1 MLEKIEQIHAL
12 LNVPNVDADTETAI
26 TNMKILN
33 LLVDLRAEAEQLI
46 LSGVVK
52 SLRDEMAIGFAQTKM
67 QVWDGELTNKHREKV
82 LEDWIR
88 RNGDDLTIAEHIVK
102 DAYFLA
108 DEMLRLR

>member
-1 MLEKIEQIHAL
+1 MKNNREKLSEVLEKRGYKNEDLINEIEQIY
-12 LNVPNVDADTETAI
+12 N
-26 TNMKILN
+26 KQ
-33 LLVDLRAEAEQLI
+33 QLPI
-46 LSGVVK
+46 HGVVK

>member
-1 MLEKIEQIHAL
+1 ME
-12 LNVPNVDADTETAI
+12 NTELWNRAR
-26 TNMKILN
+26 KLN
-33 LLVDLRAEAEQLI
+33 LGKDFLNGLDELLTSLENDKKQLTI
-46 LSGVVK
+46 TDVVK

-67 QVWDGELTNKHREKV
+67 QVWDGELTNKHREKM

-108 DEMLRLR
+108 DEMLKHR